1 MLAAMYSRWL
11 AVTALSY
18 AIVHHLGLLPEGLGE
33 GPDQTRWADWLD
45 LLVPWAVLV
54 PAAFT
59 MRDAPATQRTWLWFG
74 AGSVL
79 YLTGHGIHLAAN
91 SVANAYPSDTAHLWD
106 EVAGHAVWYAGVAL
120 IMVALARTMVG
131 RPRPGAVGYL
141 LAIAAGL
148 TWATNMLGA
157 YDLIGMGLVACG
169 IACGHGWRHR
179 TELGVVYLVGF
190 APALA
195 VLGVGWFVV

>member
-18 AIVHHLGLLPEGLGE
+18 AVVHHLGLLPEGLGD
-33 GPDQTRWADWLD
+33 GPDQTRWADWID

-59 MRDAPATQRTWLWFG
+59 MRDAPATQRAWLWFG

-91 SVANAYPSDTAHLWD
+91 SIYNAHPSDTAHLWD
-106 EVAGHAVWYAGVAL
+106 EVVGHAIWYTGAAL
-120 IMVALARTMVG
+120 ILAALALTMLG
-131 RPRPGAVGYL
+131 RPRPGPVGYL

-148 TWATNMLGA
+148 TWATNMLGGGPIV
-157 YDLIGMGLVACG
+157 LGLVVAVAAC
-169 IACGHGWRHR
+169 AFGWVRR
-179 TELGVVYLVGF
+179 AELGIVLLVGF
-190 APALA
+190 APAVPVVL
-195 VLGVGWFVV
+195 LGVYAG